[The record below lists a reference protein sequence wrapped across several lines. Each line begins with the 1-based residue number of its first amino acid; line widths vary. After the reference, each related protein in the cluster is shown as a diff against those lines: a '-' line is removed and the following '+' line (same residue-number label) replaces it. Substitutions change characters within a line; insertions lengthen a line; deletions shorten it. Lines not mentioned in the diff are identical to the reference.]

1 MYRLYREKEKHRKRT
16 DNKVRGNMRSKKERL
31 GKRSSGIRLTR
42 EIRSNRGMKNQWRKY
57 DRRQSWKIKSRS

>member
-42 EIRSNRGMKNQWRKY
+42 EIRSNRGMKNQ
-57 DRRQSWKIKSRS
+57 